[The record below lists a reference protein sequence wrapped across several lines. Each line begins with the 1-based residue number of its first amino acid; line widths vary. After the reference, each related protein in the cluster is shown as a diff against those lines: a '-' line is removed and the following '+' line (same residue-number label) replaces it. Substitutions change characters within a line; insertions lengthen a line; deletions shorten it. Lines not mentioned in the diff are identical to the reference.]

1 MSGGEERG
9 RGGSER
15 RWRREERRGKG
26 GRRGRVGE
34 EGKREGGKEEG
45 REMSIGEYR
54 GETACPFKVVCLYL
68 YVHYGQ
74 RRQEWGEKMEEE
86 E

>member
-1 MSGGEERG
+1 MGEKREGGEEVRG
-9 RGGSER
+9 DGG
-15 RWRREERRGKG
+15 ERRGEEREG
-26 GRRGRVGE
+26 GEGRVGE